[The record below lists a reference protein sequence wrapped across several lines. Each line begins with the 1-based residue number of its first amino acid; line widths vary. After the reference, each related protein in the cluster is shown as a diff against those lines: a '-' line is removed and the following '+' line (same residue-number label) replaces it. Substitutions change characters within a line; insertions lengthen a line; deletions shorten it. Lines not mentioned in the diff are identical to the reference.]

1 MAQLRAWDAKRA
13 MIEIADR
20 IALSEA
26 ELEFHFILAS
36 GPGGQ
41 NINKVNSAAQLRFDV
56 RRSRS
61 LPPDVIARAERL
73 AGAKLTNDGVIVITA
88 KRFRSQERNR
98 ADAIARLTAL
108 IVRAANPPRPR
119 VPTGPSRAEK
129 ELRLRQKARRGEIK
143 SLRARPESVD

>member
-1 MAQLRAWDAKRA
+1 
-13 MIEIADR
+13 MIQIADHLS
-20 IALSEA
+20 LSED
-26 ELEFHFILAS
+26 ELEFHYILAS

-41 NINKVNSAAQLRFDV
+41 NVNKVNSAAQLRFDV

-73 AGAKLTNDGVIVITA
+73 AGARLTHDGVIVITA

-98 ADAIARLTAL
+98 TDAIARLSGLLA
-108 IVRAANPPRPR
+108 RAANPPRPR
-119 VPTGPSRAEK
+119 VPTGPTRAEK
-129 ELRLRQKARRGEIK
+129 EQRLRAKARRAEIK

>member
-1 MAQLRAWDAKRA
+1 MAEDRDARGF
-13 MIEIADR
+13 MIEIADHL
-20 IALSEA
+20 ALRDD
-26 ELEFHFILAS
+26 ELEFHFILSS

-56 RRSRS
+56 RRSKS

-73 AGAKLTNDGVIVITA
+73 AGAKLTHEGVIVITA

-108 IVRAANPPRPR
+108 IVRAAEPPRPR

-129 ELRLRQKARRGEIK
+129 EQRLRAKARRGEIK
-143 SLRARPESVD
+143 SLRARPEALD